1 MANEKIMMNDEQMDR
16 ITGGTILPHRIK
28 AGESLAEIAKKY
40 HVTEAQLR
48 KWNNIGEES
57 VLKVDQILKIKF

>member
-1 MANEKIMMNDEQMDR
+1 MADNKITMNDEQMDQV
-16 ITGGTILPHRIK
+16 TGGTILPHRIK

-40 HVTEAQLR
+40 HVTEAQIR

-57 VLKVDQILKIKF
+57 VLKVDQVLKIKF